1 MFKKIITL
9 LAISFFIGTTYSQ
22 SPFPTED
29 EIKSFYGTET
39 LVVLENTMF
48 STYNAFIKSA
58 MKEHWEITPFKFI
71 SVEEFNTMREDPAF
85 SFIVL
90 TETKFDKDKSG
101 SVYNFINLLLGK
113 DVGRIEDL
121 PEMCA
126 IPLSFAG
133 ESDIE
138 YGYKVGIVLRFMQT
152 HVRHLSEDPS
162 ITGKRYLKY
171 YNSFIPELADKT
183 ILLGEEDLVEELR
196 SESVIKSLYDNDIRL
211 VSEDEIRDAIIS
223 KAENNLVLHMV
234 GPDSDRSGGMC
245 FKMLIGTDDGMIYFY
260 GEHKITPK
268 NRKGL
273 LVNDLK
279 RIGRY

>member
-1 MFKKIITL
+1 MLKKIATL
-9 LAISFFIGTTYSQ
+9 LVLGFLIATAYSQ
-22 SPFPTED
+22 SPFPTPD
-29 EIKSFYGTET
+29 EIESFYGTET

-48 STYNAFIKSA
+48 STYNAFIRSA
-58 MKEHWEITPFKFI
+58 MKEHWELSPYKFI
-71 SVEEFNTMREDPAF
+71 SVEEFNTMREDPAY

-126 IPLSFAG
+126 IPLSFSG

-162 ITGKRYLKY
+162 ISGKRYLKY
-171 YNSFIPELADKT
+171 YNKFIPQLADKT

-211 VSEDEIRDAIIS
+211 VSEDEIRDAIIN
-223 KAENNLVLHMV
+223 KAENTLILHMV
-234 GPDSDRSGGMC
+234 GPDSDRAGGMC